1 MDCRRQGAA
10 CASKTRG
17 PTFSGKK
24 NSTGLT
30 AHFEQL
36 WGLVKPAFR
45 DERTW
50 ERARRIALSNLACLG
65 RHTVTGM
72 LASCGQQF
80 ADWSATYRLFAKNRI
95 DMEGLWNPVSS
106 TAAGLLPEGFPFVA
120 MLDDTLATKRGRK
133 IPGTS
138 WRRDP
143 LGPPFAT
150 NFVWAQRFLQ
160 VACAIPED
168 GFGSAARAIPVEM
181 SHCPT
186 PKRPTKWATDD
197 DWSDYRRQQREMRI
211 STVACERIASL
222 RHRLDAHDVDRRLL
236 VAVDGAYTNNTV
248 FRNIPERTA
257 IIGRIR
263 KDAKLYELPPP
274 NGTAAGRGRRR
285 VYGNQLPTP
294 EQIRQDE
301 TIPWQQI
308 EAYAAGKTHNFDVK
322 VVGPVRWRGAGD
334 RDLRLI
340 VIRPLGYRPSKSSPL
355 LYRKP
360 AYIVCTDHNLDVAQ
374 ILQVYLW
381 RWEVEVAFRDQKT
394 LIGLGEAQVRNENSA
409 VKLPVFVSATYAY
422 LQLAAIKA
430 GLRSNAIVLPK
441 WRKPKEHGRCTTAN
455 VVSLLRA
462 ELWGKALGVN
472 INDFATT
479 NQYIHKAKQTLTQ
492 AAAAV
497 IYAHR

>member
-1 MDCRRQGAA
+1 M
-10 CASKTRG
+10 TE
-17 PTFSGKK
+17 
-24 NSTGLT
+24 
-30 AHFEQL
+30 HFEQL
-36 WGLVKPAFR
+36 WAMVKPAFR
-45 DERTW
+45 DRRTW
-50 ERARRIALSNLACLG
+50 ERARRLALSTLACLG

-80 ADWSATYRLFAKNRI
+80 ADWSAAYRLFAEDRI
-95 DMEGLWNPVSS
+95 NMEQLWSPVTL
-106 TAAGLLPEGFPFVA
+106 TAARLLPKGFPFVA

-160 VACAIPED
+160 VACAIPES
-168 GFGSAARAIPVEM
+168 GFGSAARAIPLEM

-186 PKRPTKWATDD
+186 PKRPNKWATTS
-197 DWSDYRRQQREMRI
+197 DWSNYRRQQREMSI
-211 STVACERIASL
+211 SAVACERIASL
-222 RHRLDAHDVDRRLL
+222 RHRLDAQDADRRLL
-236 VAVDGAYTNNTV
+236 LAVDGAYTNNTV
-248 FRNIPERTA
+248 FRNIPERTV

-263 KDAKLYELPPP
+263 KDAKLYEMPPP

-285 VYGNQLPTP
+285 VYGSQLPTP

-301 TIPWQQI
+301 TIPWQQV

-322 VVGPVRWRGAGD
+322 VIGPVRWRGAGE

-340 VIRPLGYRPSKSSPL
+340 VIRHLGYRPSKSSHK
-355 LYRKP
+355 LYRNP
-360 AYIVCTDHNLDVAQ
+360 AYIVCTDHSLDIAQ

-409 VKLPVFVSATYAY
+409 VKLPAFISAAYAY
-422 LQLAAIKA
+422 MQLAAILA
-430 GLRSNAIVLPK
+430 GLKSNAVTLPK
-441 WRKPKEHGRCTTAN
+441 WRKPKADGRCSTAN
-455 VVSLLRA
+455 IISLLRA

-472 INDFATT
+472 INDFAAT
-479 NQYIHKAKQTLTQ
+479 NQYAHKAKQIITE